1 MILYCFARVLR
12 QHTQKKK
19 SIYAFILRS
28 FTVARTQ
35 EEANLP
41 LSETDS
47 EQLHA
52 LLPKVLGEVSKTALN
67 AVKLHLY
74 MRQTKPGT
82 KRCGDAST
90 R

>member
-1 MILYCFARVLR
+1 M
-12 QHTQKKK
+12 
-19 SIYAFILRS
+19 LRS

-52 LLPKVLGEVSKTALN
+52 LLPQVLGEVSKTTLN
-67 AVKLHLY
+67 TEKLQLY
-74 MRQTKPGT
+74 MRQTNPGT
-82 KRCGDAST
+82 KLCGKAST
-90 R
+90 KWANIR